1 MNKLHRLTS
10 LCFVLLLSACAG
22 ITDHWSNPNE
32 AVEQFLS
39 QQQYSRAMEVIA
51 SVDQQHP
58 DYEALQKK
66 RKLILAEIKAF
77 ESDSIK
83 LQNRYKSKQQWPQ
96 AIAIADSDIK
106 KLPASQALIDY
117 RQKLIIERRQYIEN
131 KQVQLAIGQ
140 ANSLP
145 GAIKLL
151 EDIDS
156 AIPDIKTQ
164 AQALLITRSQSNNA
178 HSTLLSAAKKE
189 SDNKNWRTAKRYLVL
204 ANQLQADNEANE
216 LLASISQRIDRE
228 ELKNSKSRQVKR
240 QKTRNQKLEKLELAL
255 NDKNYLQA
263 RDISEQLQTWK
274 KQDKTVAIALNNYQ
288 KTINKESNKLTA
300 KGQKLYTKGYIDLAI
315 ESWKMALLLDPH
327 NSDIQERLQRAKK
340 FKANID
346 KYK

>member
-1 MNKLHRLTS
+1 MKKLHRLTS

-66 RKLILAEIKAF
+66 RKLILAEIEEF
-77 ESDSIK
+77 ENDSIS

-106 KLPASQALIDY
+106 KLPASQKLIDY
-117 RQKLIIERRQYIEN
+117 RQNLIKERNQHIES
-131 KQVQLAIGQ
+131 KQLQLAIGQ

-145 GAIKLL
+145 DAIKLL
-151 EDIDS
+151 EDIDR
-156 AIPDIKTQ
+156 AIPDKKIQ
-164 AQALLITRSQSNNA
+164 VQALLITRSQSNTA

-189 SDNKNWRTAKRYLVL
+189 SDNKNWRTAKQYLVL

-216 LLASISQRIDRE
+216 LLASISQRIDRD
-228 ELKNSKSRQVKR
+228 ELKNSRSRQIEH
-240 QKTRNQKLEKLELAL
+240 QKNRNQKLEKLELAL
-255 NDKNYLQA
+255 NKKKYLQA
-263 RDISEQLQTWK
+263 RDISEQLQAWR
-274 KQDKTVAIALNNYQ
+274 KQDKTVAMALNNYQ
-288 KTINKESNKLTA
+288 KSIDQESNKLTS

-315 ESWKMALLLDPH
+315 ENWKLALLLDP
-327 NSDIQERLQRAKK
+327 NNPDIQERLQRAEK